1 MSKEE
6 QFARL
11 YRGFVQRYGRFTIEG
26 REDSGKF
33 KGKAQTLDKAVTPA
47 DYAAHLAGEYG
58 IGIIPLLDDNT
69 VHFAAIDLDEYPG
82 SDKFKIARLDHEKV
96 TEEERQATLPE
107 EIDSVE
113 ARDKEYL
120 ARVEKAYQDWL
131 QRIVLNV
138 KEEPLLATKSKS
150 GGLHLWY
157 YSDEGV
163 PASDAINYLKEIA
176 HRIGH
181 AGCEIF
187 PKQASRHSET
197 DVGNW
202 INLPFFGDT
211 RPALFAVNS
220 KTGYDVREVTF
231 EQWLPAAVQLS
242 LQNTAE
248 ALAKLNKRL
257 ADTGPVVSQE
267 WYDGPPCLQRLIIG
281 DPKKVEALQRAY
293 DKKVRDK
300 AFASEEDM
308 LRAGQWLEKQKAAL
322 KPQLADGGRDT
333 TFFNVSM
340 YIARREFSHFKGQPN
355 DTLRRDIKE
364 RLAKVH
370 DEWKERA
377 DNKGLSFSDIE
388 RLSNQGAKD
397 GWNYTCNQQPLKSHC
412 DRKTCLNR
420 PFGIG
425 SKDDDVKA
433 SLDGFTK
440 VKTTPPYY
448 AFNINGCRVAM
459 NSATLLN
466 QFKFQVEV
474 LEQAGVVWIM
484 LPAAKF
490 TDLLS
495 DSINNATEVDGPP
508 EVGDVVVI
516 ANHLMNYLERNRI
529 YRGSGQEAKFKTPGK
544 ALWSEDS
551 SVAWFKLGLF
561 HEYLITKRF
570 TMDIK
575 VLQVLLHD
583 KLGVTNKATS
593 IMINGKIESVKP
605 YIVSIPDL
613 AQVIEN
619 G

>member
-11 YRGFVQRYGRFTIEG
+11 YRGFTQRYGRFTIEG
-26 REDSGKF
+26 REDSGKY

-82 SDKFKIARLDHEKV
+82 SEKFKINRKDEEKV
-96 TEEERQATLPE
+96 TEEERQATLAD
-107 EIDSVE
+107 EIASVE
-113 ARDKEYL
+113 ARDKAYQE
-120 ARVEKAYQDWL
+120 RVEAAYREWIN
-131 QRIVLNV
+131 RIVLNV
-138 KEEPLLATKSKS
+138 KQEPLLATKSKS

-157 YSDEGV
+157 FSDEGV
-163 PASDAINYLKEIA
+163 LAPEAINYLKEIA

-187 PKQASRHSET
+187 PKQATRHSQT

-211 RPALFAVNS
+211 RPAVCAIET
-220 KTGYDVREVTF
+220 KTGYDVREITF
-231 EQWLPAAVQLS
+231 EQWLPVAVDVARANTQAS
-242 LQNTAE
+242 LE
-248 ALAKLNKRL
+248 RLNKRL
-257 ADTGPVVSQE
+257 ADTGPVTSQE

-293 DKKVRDK
+293 DKKVKDS
-300 AFASEEDM
+300 AFKDEEDM

-322 KPQLADGGRDT
+322 VAQLADGGRDT

-340 YIARREFSHFKGQPN
+340 YIARREFSHFKGQPSEG
-355 DTLRRDIKE
+355 LREKIRKSLGKI
-364 RLAKVH
+364 H
-370 DEWKERA
+370 DDWKHRSG
-377 DNKGLSFSDIE
+377 NKGLDFSDIE

-397 GWNYTCNQQPLKSHC
+397 GWNYTCNQPPLKSHC

-440 VKTTPPYY
+440 VLTTPPYY
-448 AFNINGCRVAM
+448 AFNINSCRVAM
-459 NSATLLN
+459 DSATLLN

-474 LEQAGVVWIM
+474 LEQAGVVWTM

-490 TDLLS
+490 TELLS
-495 DSINNATEVDGPP
+495 DSINSATEVDGPP

-516 ANHLMNYLERNRI
+516 ATHLMNYLERNRI
-529 YRGSGQEAKFKTPGK
+529 YRGSGQESKFKTPGK
-544 ALWSEDS
+544 ALWTEDS
-551 SVAWFKLGLF
+551 SVAWFKLTLF

-570 TMDIK
+570 TMNIK

-583 KLGVTNKATS
+583 KLKVTHKATS
-593 IMINGKIESVKP
+593 LMINGKSESVNP
-605 YIVSIPDL
+605 YVVNIPEL
-613 AQVIEN
+613 VQVIEH